1 MTEAYLVG
9 LIPRIT
15 SDVVEIYAHP
25 ALAIAGEPANG
36 VPGGGEVELAA
47 LLSDTVRAALTAN
60 GFALTNY
67 HEWEALVRQ

>member
-1 MTEAYLVG
+1 MTEAYLVS
-9 LIPRIT
+9 LIPQIAT
-15 SDVVEIYAHP
+15 DFMEVYAHP
-25 ALAIAGEPANG
+25 ALAIAGESVNG
-36 VPGGGEVELAA
+36 PPDGGEAELTA